1 MISEAYPAGG
11 WDSRTS
17 CPRFFDNFP
26 GGAAWLFLENLENL
40 QRRLAMA
47 GPGWPSYTM
56 MINNAI
62 PLELKQT
69 KLKLDF
75 LMAWRLCEYVLD
87 CLGFLEAFQ
96 VVSL

>member
-1 MISEAYPAGG
+1 LISSFTTQAGHG
-11 WDSRTS
+11 WT
-17 CPRFFDNFP
+17 
-26 GGAAWLFLENLENL
+26 
-40 QRRLAMA
+40 
-47 GPGWPSYTM
+47 SYTM